1 MAEDDDEQREE
12 GEIVDTLI
20 VDDEGVLSRKVEEE
34 AEDHEVEY
42 DSATY
47 DVERSHDEG
56 SREED
61 HTWRSPPSGGL
72 QRKKKRKRNKRNKQQ
87 REEGATANQKR
98 TKSYDQETGL
108 PLAFEVDL
116 DAPLPNDTAAPPVDG
131 MDYLRRVRWESLQ
144 SPKVVVSRVNPRHFD
159 ANQTF
164 YVTSARAFPAVPP
177 AMRPSP
183 SWQEEFMA
191 AFTALREEL
200 NEEYARRRVL
210 LSRLPSFLPNIRDEG
225 KWRRFCLGKKS
236 KEGMDVAGKEQRT
249 ESEDGEA
256 EKEGE
261 VEENENREVEKGREK
276 EEEKGRKESP
286 AVMESNEENEIIE
299 PAAAQ
304 KDISPMEPH
313 LSVLLR
319 LDQAAI
325 YQLTLYHVTWA
336 EASAEQVTEVQFRWL
351 FALLARLDAPVEA
364 GMASALHS
372 LLFLLANQ
380 RSSLQDEKDERL
392 APINI
397 LITILDKCF
406 GQREPPPYHQ
416 L

>member
-1 MAEDDDEQREE
+1 M
-12 GEIVDTLI
+12 G
-20 VDDEGVLSRKVEEE
+20 EEE
-34 AEDHEVEY
+34 RGEHEVEH
-42 DSATY
+42 DPATY
-47 DVERSHDEG
+47 DVERNHDEE

-87 REEGATANQKR
+87 REEGATASQKR

-131 MDYLRRVRWESLQ
+131 MDYLRRVRWESLH

-200 NEEYARRRVL
+200 NEEYARRRAL

-236 KEGMDVAGKEQRT
+236 KEGMDVAGEEQRT
-249 ESEDGEA
+249 VSEDEEA

-261 VEENENREVEKGREK
+261 VEENENREVEGKGREK
-276 EEEKGRKESP
+276 EEKEEENGRKESP
-286 AVMESNEENEIIE
+286 AVTESNVEENELIV

-325 YQLTLYHVTWA
+325 YQLTLYHVAWA
-336 EASAEQVTEVQFRWL
+336 EASAEQLTEVQFRWL

-380 RSSLQDEKDERL
+380 RSALQDEKDERL
-392 APINI
+392 APTNI

-406 GQREPPPYHQ
+406 GQREPPPGEMC
-416 L
+416 